1 MYIAVIADHDLI
13 AEKKKIEKRKNK
25 DNKDSKG
32 SSSSASTESSPSSES
47 SESEDL
53 LEEDFEELSDT
64 KTTSPLIRLEE
75 ALRSYD
81 NTVEFL
87 YPDDKLFSL
96 LQMGKFD
103 LILNTTNKIST
114 HMHPAQ
120 FVALFDIV
128 GIPFVGSNMGAIYLC
143 KYKALFKS
151 LLKLNL
157 IATPP
162 FQILKI
168 QGGKFPTIRKTFQ
181 FPVILKFF
189 SEGIHLPKIQDQVV
203 NTSAE
208 AKVILTDYAKK
219 HQFSSVLVE
228 EFIIGRRLYLPLMGN
243 DLNDSI
249 HFLPALEY
257 QYPTDISFDDQ
268 KALAYS
274 DLEVKFLEMTDP
286 IVSRARKV
294 ARKAYTFCNC
304 RDYAMAVF
312 FWDEKNNN
320 LLLHELN
327 PMSSLLP
334 DSKFMTAAGYVGI
347 SYNDVVNDIILAA
360 LERYGIKI
368 RSKYAKRLK
377 KLSKE

>member
-1 MYIAVIADHDLI
+1 MYIAIIANPTLI
-13 AEKKKIEKRKNK
+13 AEKKKLEKRRDKSN
-25 DNKDSKG
+25 
-32 SSSSASTESSPSSES
+32 SSQDAELSP
-47 SESEDL
+47 ED
-53 LEEDFEELSDT
+53 EEFEEPVDD
-64 KTTSPLIRLEE
+64 KITSPLIRLEA
-75 ALRSYD
+75 ALKSYD

-87 YPDDKLFSL
+87 YPNDKLFSL
-96 LQMGKFD
+96 LQLGKFD
-103 LILNTTNKIST
+103 LILNTTDKWST
-114 HMHPAQ
+114 MYPAQ
-120 FVALFDIV
+120 YVALFDIV
-128 GIPFVGSNMGAIYLC
+128 GIPFVGSNMGPIYLC
-143 KYKALFKS
+143 KNKALFKS

-162 FQILKI
+162 FQNLKI
-168 QGGKFPTIRKTFQ
+168 QSGSFPPLRKNLKFPVLI
-181 FPVILKFF
+181 KFF
-189 SEGIHLPKIQDQVV
+189 LDGIHLPKIQDQVAK
-203 NTSAE
+203 TSAE
-208 AKVILTDYAKK
+208 VKEILTDFAKK

-257 QYPTDISFDDQ
+257 QYPPGIDFNKQ
-268 KALAYS
+268 KAMAYA

-286 IVSRARKV
+286 IVKRARKV

-312 FWDEKNNN
+312 FWDEENNN

-334 DSKFMTAAGYVGI
+334 GSKFMTAGEYVGI
-347 SYNDVVNDIILAA
+347 SYNDMVNDVILAA
-360 LERYGIKI
+360 LVRNGVKI
-368 RSKYAKRLK
+368 RGKYAKRLK

>member
-13 AEKKKIEKRKNK
+13 AEKKKIEKRKNR

-32 SSSSASTESSPSSES
+32 STSSASSES
-47 SESEDL
+47 SESGDL
-53 LEEDFEELSDT
+53 PEEDFEEYLDS

-75 ALRSYD
+75 ALKSYD

-103 LILNTTNKIST
+103 LILNTTNKMST
-114 HMHPAQ
+114 QMHPAQ
-120 FVALFDIV
+120 YVALFDIV

-168 QGGKFPTIRKTFQ
+168 QGGKFPPIRKTFQ

-189 SEGIHLPKIQDQVV
+189 SEGIHLPKIQDQVA
-203 NTSAE
+203 NTSADV
-208 AKVILTDYAKK
+208 KDILTDFAKK

-257 QYPTDISFDDQ
+257 QYPTEISFDNQ

-286 IVSRARKV
+286 VVSRARKV
-294 ARKAYTFCNC
+294 ARKVYTFCNC

-327 PMSSLLP
+327 PMSSLLL
-334 DSKFMTAAGYVGI
+334 DSKFMTAAGYVGL
-347 SYNDVVNDIILAA
+347 SYHDMVNDIILAA

-368 RSKYAKRLK
+368 RGKYAKRLK
-377 KLSKE
+377 KLNQE